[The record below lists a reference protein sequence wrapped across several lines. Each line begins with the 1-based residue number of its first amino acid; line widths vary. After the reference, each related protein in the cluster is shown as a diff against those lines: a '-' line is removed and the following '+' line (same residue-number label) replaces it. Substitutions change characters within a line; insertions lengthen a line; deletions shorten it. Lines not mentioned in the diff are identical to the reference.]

1 MNLNQNILPR
11 RNYIPLAI
19 LIMVLPMVSSF
30 GMRAVESAF
39 ITNSIVTD
47 RFTYTIIP
55 LSGNSYGYEIYDGG
69 KRLIRQ
75 SSIPTLPGN
84 RGFANTSDAEKVA
97 ALVILKLKR
106 GEWPPR
112 ITKQELVDLKIPL
125 S

>member
-11 RNYIPLAI
+11 CNYIPLAI
-19 LIMVLPMVSSF
+19 MIMVLPMVSSF

-75 SSIPTLPGN
+75 SSIPTQPGN

>member
-11 RNYIPLAI
+11 CNYIPLAI

-30 GMRAVESAF
+30 GPRAGSPEIRVVHEA
-39 ITNSIVTD
+39 TD

-55 LSGNSYGYEIYDGG
+55 LAGNSYGYEIYDGG

-75 SSIPTLPGN
+75 SSIPTQPGN

>member
-11 RNYIPLAI
+11 CNYIPLAI

>member
-11 RNYIPLAI
+11 CNYIPLAI

-30 GMRAVESAF
+30 GPRAVESAF
-39 ITNSIVTD
+39 TASSIVTD

-97 ALVILKLKR
+97 ELVILKLKR